1 MPSISKKTKS
11 VCKNIKIAN
20 KVCLAQLNKVTTLKI
35 IDLNTSSEEES
46 ESELEDEV
54 FSFGSPDLDDENIA
68 LELFKNLFN
77 NENQLNQKKRVYYT
91 GLSPRTKRR
100 KNQQLRKAAIGT
112 AQISKFFISHN
123 QQETNSSL
131 LIQNEQSNE
140 ILSTSMQNDNEE
152 ERILDTIKF
161 IENILLENISNS
173 QKYAITQ

>member
-1 MPSISKKTKS
+1 MPHVSRKKKS
-11 VCKNIKIAN
+11 AHENIKIAN
-20 KVCLAQLNKVTTLKI
+20 KARLAQLKKTSALKI
-35 IDLNTSSEEES
+35 IDLNASSEEES

-54 FSFGSPDLDDENIA
+54 FSFGSPNLDDENIA

-123 QQETNSSL
+123 
-131 LIQNEQSNE
+131 
-140 ILSTSMQNDNEE
+140 
-152 ERILDTIKF
+152 
-161 IENILLENISNS
+161 
-173 QKYAITQ
+173 